1 MTFLAF
7 LWTEILSEIQQL
19 DLYENVYQLETLNIV
34 YLCEF
39 TELKCENNDNDKDN
53 DDDNEDDY
61 DDDNNDD
68 NDNTNNNDDDDD
80 DDDDDKTILD
90 KICKNLKS
98 CLCLLQSWFSG
109 W

>member
-1 MTFLAF
+1 MRERFIF
-7 LWTEILSEIQQL
+7 E
-19 DLYENVYQLETLNIV
+19 
-34 YLCEF
+34 
-39 TELKCENNDNDKDN
+39 KNNNGTKNYDNTDNDKDN
-53 DDDNEDDY
+53 DDDNQDNY

-68 NDNTNNNDDDDD
+68 NDNSNNNNT
-80 DDDDDKTILD
+80 DDDDKTILD

>member
-1 MTFLAF
+1 M
-7 LWTEILSEIQQL
+7 
-19 DLYENVYQLETLNIV
+19 

-109 W
+109 

>member
-1 MTFLAF
+1 M
-7 LWTEILSEIQQL
+7 
-19 DLYENVYQLETLNIV
+19 DLYENVYQLKTLNIV
-34 YLCEF
+34 SLCVSSLNWNAREVLF
-39 TELKCENNDNDKDN
+39 LKNNNGTKNYDNNDNDKDN

-61 DDDNNDD
+61 DDDSNDD
-68 NDNTNNNDDDDD
+68 NDNTKNNDDDDDD

-98 CLCLLQSWFSG
+98 CLCLLQSWFSR

>member
-1 MTFLAF
+1 MSINWKPSTLCTCVSSLNWNAREIHFL
-7 LWTEILSEIQQL
+7 
-19 DLYENVYQLETLNIV
+19 
-34 YLCEF
+34 
-39 TELKCENNDNDKDN
+39 KNNNGTKNYDKNDKDN
-53 DDDNEDDY
+53 DDDNADDY

-68 NDNTNNNDDDDD
+68 NDDTNNNDDDDDDHDDDDDD

>member
-1 MTFLAF
+1 MVSRCVSSLNWNAREVHFL
-7 LWTEILSEIQQL
+7 
-19 DLYENVYQLETLNIV
+19 
-34 YLCEF
+34 
-39 TELKCENNDNDKDN
+39 KNNNPSKNYDNNDKDN

-68 NDNTNNNDDDDD
+68 NDNSNNNNTDDYN

-98 CLCLLQSWFSG
+98 CLCLLQSWFGS